1 MSRFKNIYT
10 KRTSKDIWNEHP
22 DKTSYEWLN
31 SAIHSYKVLKREED
45 KNKLK
50 KKKKGKIV
58 NGFARETHICSE
70 CGERIKV
77 GSKVKKQGYL
87 YYNFDCL
94 T

>member
-1 MSRFKNIYT
+1 MSRFKNLY
-10 KRTSKDIWNEHP
+10 RDVTSQEIWDSQE
-22 DKTSYEWLN
+22 DKNHYSWEL
-31 SAIHSYKVLKREED
+31 SSKHSYRVMKREED

-77 GSKVKKQGYL
+77 GSKVKKQGSL
-87 YYNFDCL
+87 YYHFDCL